1 MEGLSRSAM
10 APAVGR
16 ALARRSERIG
26 HGGPN
31 VAHSRVVP
39 LRATHMLA
47 QELLDIRVALRR
59 RGIIFAYCGFVT
71 EAVLSG
77 LGEALKQKLTI
88 EDASTKT
95 MRSVFAV
102 FVEQMQNIIRYSEER
117 LPPDA
122 PDAMRY
128 GLLTIAQDG
137 GDYVVYSGNVIR
149 ADDVLR
155 MRQSLEEIMAL
166 DKGALRTRY
175 KERLRSDQA
184 LRRGA
189 GIGLIEIARRASK
202 LEFDFVAI
210 DEQTAFFALKASI

>member
-1 MEGLSRSAM
+1 
-10 APAVGR
+10 
-16 ALARRSERIG
+16 
-26 HGGPN
+26 
-31 VAHSRVVP
+31 
-39 LRATHMLA
+39 MLA

-59 RGIIFAYCGFVT
+59 KGIIFAYCGYVT
-71 EAVLSG
+71 ESVLSG

-88 EDASTKT
+88 EDTSAKT

-122 PDAMRY
+122 EDAMRY

-137 GDYVVYSGNVIR
+137 GDYVVYRGNMIR
-149 ADDVLR
+149 ADDVER
-155 MRQSLEEIMAL
+155 MRQSLAEIMTL

-175 KERLRSDQA
+175 KEQLRSDQV

-189 GIGLIEIARRASK
+189 GIGLIEIARRSSK
-202 LEFDFVAI
+202 PLEFDFVEI
-210 DEQTAFFALKASI
+210 DERTAFFALKASI